1 MSTDGLPT
9 INDINA
15 TGLRVAVVT
24 AIWNSEICDLLHARA
39 VDTGHALGATVTD
52 YRVVGAL
59 ELPVVVQELASR
71 YDAVVALGCVIRG
84 GTPHG

>member
-9 INDINA
+9 INQINA

-39 VDTGHALGATVTD
+39 VDTGNALGATVTD

-59 ELPVVVQELASR
+59 ELPVVVQELAPR

-84 GTPHG
+84 GTPPL

>member
-9 INDINA
+9 INEINA

-39 VDTGHALGATVTD
+39 VNTGHALGQPSPTTASSEHSNYPLLFRNLHPATM
-52 YRVVGAL
+52 
-59 ELPVVVQELASR
+59 PS
-71 YDAVVALGCVIRG
+71 
-84 GTPHG
+84 

>member
-24 AIWNSEICDLLHARA
+24 AIWNSEICDLLHTRA

-59 ELPVVVQELASR
+59 ELPVVVQELAPR
-71 YDAVVALGCVIRG
+71 
-84 GTPHG
+84 